1 MNLNYD
7 YYKMKD
13 EFDEAEATRL
23 LATFRQLP
31 SEKRAMVFAFM
42 NGMEV
47 QRTIDAASPS
57 ESAILP

>member
-1 MNLNYD
+1 MNLNYN

-13 EFDEAEATRL
+13 EFDEAEAMRL

-31 SEKRAMVFAFM
+31 SEKRAIVFAFM

-47 QRTIDAASPS
+47 QKTIDAMATP
-57 ESAILP
+57 